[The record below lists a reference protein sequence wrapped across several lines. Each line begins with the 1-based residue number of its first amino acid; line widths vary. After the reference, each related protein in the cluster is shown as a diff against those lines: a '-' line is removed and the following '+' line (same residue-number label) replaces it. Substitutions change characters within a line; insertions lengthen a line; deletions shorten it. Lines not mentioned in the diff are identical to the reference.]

1 MASNE
6 FFAPT
11 GGARLT
17 GWAFFFLWVLVVS
30 VFLLRKPQQAQSFG
44 A

>member
-1 MASNE
+1 MARNG

-30 VFLLRKPQQAQSFG
+30 VFLLRKPQPARAVG
-44 A
+44 L